1 MAIAEQAADKIYWED
16 FQVGRTVTLGEKLV
30 TREEIIA
37 FATEFDPQPF
47 HLDETA
53 AKDTPLGGLAASGWH
68 SCAMLMR
75 MICDGYLVKS
85 SSLGSPGLDEVK
97 WLEPVRPGDVLTA
110 RYTCVEARPSG
121 SRPNFG
127 VCRMH
132 YEVFNQFDRP
142 VMTWDCTQFFGR
154 RSADG
159 EP

>member
-16 FQVGRTVTLGEKLV
+16 FEVGRTVTLGQKHV

-68 SCAMLMR
+68 SCAILMR
-75 MICDGYLVKS
+75 MICDGYLVNS
-85 SSLGSPGLDEVK
+85 SSLGSPGLEEVK
-97 WLEPVRPGDVLTA
+97 WLAPVRPGDVLEA
-110 RYTCVEARPSG
+110 RYTCHEARASE
-121 SRPNFG
+121 SRPDFG
-127 VCRMH
+127 ICRMH
-132 YEVFNQFDRP
+132 YEVFNQFGRP

-154 RSADG
+154 RQSGDG
-159 EP
+159 A